1 MNNSDFQA
9 KDLFLF
15 IPLIIVGGLLYWL
28 TSNIDGL
35 DDILD
40 FIKEW
45 QIVGYM
51 ILAFF
56 SFGGSLIWTI
66 AAGMAA
72 ALGVMNLYVALTVGI
87 IFNYMGDMFLF
98 YLGKYQKEEIKPYF
112 EKHKRKLALATLI
125 MRKYGVLAIFIQ
137 KYLYGIK
144 TIIPIS
150 MSLSRYDFKK
160 FGFYNIFASII
171 FVSSIMLTSYY
182 STDKIR
188 EFLTFIDAYPWWVPV
203 FILLAI
209 LATIWYGMEHLTR
222 KKS

>member
-1 MNNSDFQA
+1 MNNSDFQT
-9 KDLFLF
+9 KDLLLL
-15 IPLIIVGGLLYWL
+15 IPLVIVGGLLYWI
-28 TSNIDGL
+28 SHNIDGV

-45 QIVGYM
+45 QVVGYM

-56 SFGGSLIWTI
+56 SFGGSFLWTI

-72 ALGVMNLYVALTVGI
+72 ALGVMNLYVALMVGI
-87 IFNYMGDMFLF
+87 VFNYIGDMFLF
-98 YLGKYQKEEIKPYF
+98 YLGKYQKEDIKPYF

-125 MRKYGVLAIFIQ
+125 MRKYGILAIFIQ

-150 MSLSRYDFKK
+150 MALSRYDFKK
-160 FGFYNIFASII
+160 FGFYNLFASIL
-171 FVSSIMLTSYY
+171 FVSTVMLASYY

-188 EFLTFIDAYPWWVPV
+188 EFLAFIDGYPWWVPV
-203 FILLAI
+203 SILGAI
-209 LATIWYGMEHLTR
+209 LALIWYGMEHLTR
-222 KKS
+222 RK